1 MKTVPIGATLSRK
14 IVVDRDRTIDFLGE
28 HLRVYATPMMVRD
41 VEVACRDL
49 LLQYCDAGED
59 NVGTGISLSHKG
71 STLLGMTID
80 VTVTVKAV
88 EGRRITFSTLVADSG
103 EEISS
108 GEHGRFVVE
117 IEKVR
122 ARMEEKAAKAKSA
135 SPSLKN

>member
-1 MKTVPIGATLSRK
+1 MKTVPIGASLTRK
-14 IVVDRDRTIDFLGE
+14 IVVDRERTIDFLGE
-28 HLRVYATPMMVRD
+28 HLRVYATPSMVRD

-49 LLQYCDAGED
+49 LLQFCDPGED

-80 VTVTVKAV
+80 VTVNVKAV
-88 EGRRITFSTLVADSG
+88 EGRRVTFSTMVRDGA

-108 GEHGRFVVE
+108 GEHGRFVVD

-122 ARMEEKAAKAKSA
+122 ARMTEKAAKAKG
-135 SPSLKN
+135 

>member
-1 MKTVPIGATLSRK
+1 MKPAAVGATLTRR
-14 IVVDRDRTIDFLGE
+14 IVVDRERTIDFLGE

-49 LLQYCDAGED
+49 LLQFCDPGED

-71 STLLGMTID
+71 STLLGNEIE
-80 VTVTVKAV
+80 VTVTIKAV
-88 EGRRITFSTLVADSG
+88 DGRRVTFATLVRDDA

-117 IEKVR
+117 VEKVR
-122 ARMEEKAAKAKSA
+122 ARLEQKAAKAR
-135 SPSLKN
+135 PG

>member
-1 MKTVPIGATLSRK
+1 MKTVPIGVTLSRK
-14 IVVDRDRTIDFLGE
+14 IVVDRERTIDFLGE

-49 LLQYCDAGED
+49 LLQYCDPGED

-80 VTVTVKAV
+80 VTATVKAV
-88 EGRRITFSTLVADSG
+88 DGRKVTFSTVVRDGA

-122 ARMEEKAAKAKSA
+122 ARMAEKAAKAKGSA
-135 SPSLKN
+135 PAP

>member
-1 MKTVPIGATLSRK
+1 MKTIPIGASLSRK

-28 HLRVYATPMMVRD
+28 HLRVYATPSMVRD

-49 LLQYCDAGED
+49 LLQFCDPGED

-80 VTVTVKAV
+80 VTVKVKAV
-88 EGRRITFSTLVADSG
+88 EGRRVTFASMVQDGA

-108 GEHGRFVVE
+108 GEHGRFVVD

-122 ARMEEKAAKAKSA
+122 ARMAEKAAKAKG
-135 SPSLKN
+135 